1 MAARGAAGGTMS
13 DRFRPDAL
21 VKPSGS
27 TDHWYAGWPVV
38 LALALLG
45 GALPPP
51 EVAGQE
57 RPADQRV
64 AEKRHVVEA
73 TLKKVAEFM
82 RQERWAEARA
92 VLDQAVAC
100 LGKDGPA
107 ELKRRAEQ
115 VGKDLDMVLRLE
127 EIRLQK
133 ANLAD
138 GQSNLAAADK
148 GYVAA
153 FQEWGLGKVGDEP
166 AKAAEGLRDSAARP
180 ALVAALDDWAGCT
193 AEPER
198 RDWVL
203 AVGRRA
209 DPDPGRA
216 RARDPVVWKDKAA
229 LARLVQTAPVADWSP
244 SLLTTLAKQLP
255 PADRVAL
262 LRRAQ
267 QQYPGDF
274 WLNFEIG
281 NALRESKQPAEAVGF
296 YRAALAV
303 RPQAAAVYNN
313 LGVVLHAAG
322 SPNEAVAALRR
333 ALQLAPTLA
342 AAHTN
347 LGNVLRDRGQTAE
360 AIASYRQAITLA
372 PGDAPAHYQLGTVLM
387 QVGKPDEAQAEY
399 HKALALDPTD
409 ARARLGLGSLLQA
422 VGRPA
427 EAVAE
432 YRKAIELDPKSAPAH
447 GALGQVLLEI
457 GRNAE
462 AEAST
467 RRALDLLPQ
476 GDPLRARLMR
486 QLERCR
492 QQPRRIP

>member
-1 MAARGAAGGTMS
+1 MS
-13 DRFRPDAL
+13 ERFRPDAL
-21 VKPSGS
+21 ARTTGS
-27 TDHWYAGWPVV
+27 TDLRHAGRAAV

-45 GALPPP
+45 SALPPL
-51 EVAGQE
+51 EAAGQE
-57 RPADQRV
+57 KPAHQRDT
-64 AEKRHVVEA
+64 EKRHVVEA
-73 TLKKVAEFM
+73 ALKKVDDFM

-92 VLDQAVAC
+92 VLDQVVAC

-107 ELKRRAEQ
+107 DLKRRAEQ

-138 GQSNLAAADK
+138 GKFDLSATDK
-148 GYVAA
+148 GYAAA
-153 FQEWGLGKVGDEP
+153 FREWGLGKVGDEP
-166 AKAAEGLRDSAARP
+166 AKAAERLRDSAVRP

-203 AVGRRA
+203 AVARRA
-209 DPDPGRA
+209 DPDPGRD

-229 LARLVQTAPVADWSP
+229 LARLLQTAPVANWSP

-281 NALRESKQPAEAVGF
+281 NALQESKQPTEALGF

-313 LGVVLHAAG
+313 LGVVLHVVG
-322 SPNEAVAALRR
+322 SADEAVAAFRR
-333 ALQLAPTLA
+333 AVQLAPTLA

-347 LGNVLRDRGQTAE
+347 LGNVLRDRGQMAE

-372 PGDAPAHYQLGTVLM
+372 PGDAPAHYQLGNVLL

-399 HKALALDPTD
+399 RKALALDPSD
-409 ARARLGLGSLLQA
+409 ARAHLGLGNLLRA

-427 EAVAE
+427 EAMAE
-432 YRKAIELDPKSAPAH
+432 CRKAIELDPKSVPAH
-447 GALGQVLLEI
+447 GALGQVLLDL

-467 RRALDLLPQ
+467 RQALELLPR
-476 GDPLRARLMR
+476 GDPLRPGLMR

-492 QQPRRIP
+492 QQPRRTP